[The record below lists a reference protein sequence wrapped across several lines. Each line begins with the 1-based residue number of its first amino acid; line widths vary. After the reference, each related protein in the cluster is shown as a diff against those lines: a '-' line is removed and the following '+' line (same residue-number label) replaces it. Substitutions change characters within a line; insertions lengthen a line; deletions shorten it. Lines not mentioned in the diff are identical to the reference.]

1 MVGWQPLR
9 SLPASHSRPR
19 KEATGQKRVG
29 GWEDASGNL
38 QLPKEEA
45 ETGERAGLSMLDYQA
60 EISAPKLELRSTGLG
75 N

>member
-29 GWEDASGNL
+29 GRGGYSGNL
-38 QLPKEEA
+38 QLPKGEEA
-45 ETGERAGLSMLDYQA
+45 GTGERAGLSMLDYQA
-60 EISAPKLELRSTGLG
+60 EISAPNWS
-75 N
+75 